1 MNNIYKP
8 KQLMH
13 ITTKSPNELNG
24 FLLPKKNTN
33 MYKEDYDYYVF
44 ATSRKTASK
53 AYYFLKRPCMHM
65 FSYTENNVFVII
77 KNYQEYKIA
86 INGTSYIYKI
96 PSDTFLPVVKPNNEF
111 GGEWVSKSKIDIRN
125 CDCKNIEFVDV
136 IEKNEFGNAVD
147 VFVCNNIDIYQD
159 LREKIKKIENYYDKY
174 LYLNSLPY
182 EEDKQFS
189 KVKVFGK

>member
-1 MNNIYKP
+1 
-8 KQLMH
+8 
-13 ITTKSPNELNG
+13 
-24 FLLPKKNTN
+24 
-33 MYKEDYDYYVF
+33 
-44 ATSRKTASK
+44 
-53 AYYFLKRPCMHM
+53 HM